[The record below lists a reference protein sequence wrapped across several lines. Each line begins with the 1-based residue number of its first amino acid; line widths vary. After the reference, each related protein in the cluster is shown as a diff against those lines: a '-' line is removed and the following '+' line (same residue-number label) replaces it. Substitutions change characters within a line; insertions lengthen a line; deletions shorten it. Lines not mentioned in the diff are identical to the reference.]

1 MAIVNRAK
9 QAIIEPDFALMIQ
22 ELRNNGYSFVE
33 ISIITGLGVEHL
45 RGVGCDA
52 FAPPKAWTGA
62 VKLLDLYMMVCK
74 DL

>member
-1 MAIVNRAK
+1 MVNRARQK
-9 QAIIEPDFALMIQ
+9 IIEPDFGFMIQ

-45 RGVGCDA
+45 RGVGGDA
-52 FAPPKAWTGA
+52 FAPPKAWIGA
-62 VKLLDLYMMVCK
+62 VKLVDLYMMVCK